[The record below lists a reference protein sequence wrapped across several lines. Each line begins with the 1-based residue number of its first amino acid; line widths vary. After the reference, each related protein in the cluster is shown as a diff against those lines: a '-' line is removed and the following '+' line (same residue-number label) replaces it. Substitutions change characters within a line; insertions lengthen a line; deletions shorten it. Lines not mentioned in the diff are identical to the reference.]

1 MFLLVTLESGQRE
14 EHRYDHQFLPPSEF
28 QCQSQNRTPQTGKVG
43 QALKNHGERR
53 INVHLFVCVGLA
65 KLMGEQRRSLTTANS
80 HSRVGKDVCDQT
92 RSVSHLISH
101 VD

>member
-53 INVHLFVCVGLA
+53 INVHLFV
-65 KLMGEQRRSLTTANS
+65 RRTGKVDGRAAPFTDYGQLTLQS
-80 HSRVGKDVCDQT
+80 WEGC
-92 RSVSHLISH
+92 L
-101 VD
+101 